1 MAKRCYAEN
10 AIKGLW
16 NQWEEITRKHLHL
29 FVKNVEISLLS
40 TNTTSRKRP
49 VVFLCHKGGDQVKV
63 KVTQDFRDRTTDLVL
78 RKEGEILEVDKARA
92 DKLIGMGLAVMH
104 REPSKAKKE

>member
-1 MAKRCYAEN
+1 M
-10 AIKGLW
+10 
-16 NQWEEITRKHLHL
+16 
-29 FVKNVEISLLS
+29 
-40 TNTTSRKRP
+40 
-49 VVFLCHKGGDQVKV
+49 KV